1 MNGYIALP
9 LEDQRAACLLVQ
21 DALQLHAGSVEK
33 DFWVCWTLRELFAL
47 PDIRTHLTFKG
58 GTSLSKAWKPIHR
71 FSEDID
77 LIVYKKVLGFGG
89 AASPDQATSQKQRRV
104 RNEALMP
111 ALSGKIEVT
120 LGASDWQLE

>member
-1 MNGYIALP
+1 MNSYLALS

-58 GTSLSKAWKPIHR
+58 GTSLSKAWKLIHR

-77 LIVYKKVLGFGG
+77 LIVDKKVLGFGG

-104 RNEALMP
+104 RNESQMSACWDWVQKTLMP
-111 ALSGKIEVT
+111 A
-120 LGASDWQLE
+120 